1 MPSTSST
8 FTKVLNNSAFCTLAA
23 DLQSTLRPFRA
34 AGEKVVFVP
43 TMGALHAGHQALI
56 NAARGISSQ
65 VWVSVFVNPTQFNQ
79 PSDLAAY
86 PRQLDADRRLAAEA
100 GAAGVFAPDFQEV
113 YPNFQPDTVPE
124 VDYGLLTSTLE
135 GQQRPGH
142 FNGVVQV
149 VRRLFELVDPD
160 VAMFGEKDY
169 QQFAVVSELVRRE
182 KLSVEIVGVPTVRA
196 ADGLALSSRNVR
208 LSEDA
213 RRSALRLSEEIKA
226 VACAPNP
233 SLAASQAFVRLSAD
247 PLIAPEY
254 LSVVAADTFENW
266 TPELSTAAR
275 VLVAAQVGG
284 VRLIDNIAVR
294 PA

>member
-1 MPSTSST
+1 
-8 FTKVLNNSAFCTLAA
+8 LNNSALFSRAK
-23 DLQSTLRPFRA
+23 DLQFALRPFRA
-34 AGEKVVFVP
+34 AGERVVFVP
-43 TMGALHAGHQALI
+43 TMGALHTGHQALI
-56 NAARGISSQ
+56 SAARGISSQ
-65 VWVSVFVNPTQFNQ
+65 VWVSVFVNPTQFNK

-86 PRQLDADRRLAAEA
+86 PRQLNADRRLAAEA
-100 GAAGVFAPDFQEV
+100 GAAGLFAPNFQEV
-113 YPNFQPDTVPE
+113 YPGFQANTVPE

-135 GQQRPGH
+135 GHQRPGH
-142 FNGVVQV
+142 FSGVVQV
-149 VRRLFELVDPD
+149 VRRLFELVEPD

-169 QQFAVVSELVRRE
+169 QQLAVVSEMVRRE
-182 KLSVEIVGVPTVRA
+182 KMGIEIVGVPTVRA
-196 ADGLALSSRNVR
+196 ADGLAMSSRNVR

-233 SLAASQAFVRLSAD
+233 NLAASLALAKLAAD
-247 PLIAPEY
+247 PLITPEY
-254 LSVVAADTFENW
+254 VAVVAADTFEQW

-284 VRLIDNIAVR
+284 VRLIDNIAVQ